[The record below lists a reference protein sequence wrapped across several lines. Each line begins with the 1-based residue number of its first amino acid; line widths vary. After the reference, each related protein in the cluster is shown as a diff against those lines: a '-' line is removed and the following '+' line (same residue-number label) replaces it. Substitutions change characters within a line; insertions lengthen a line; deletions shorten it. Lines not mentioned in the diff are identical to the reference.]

1 MLRREAV
8 GAGRWGREAGVG
20 GCGPCVALALS
31 AGHGFFAGLRV
42 WGCWASRERVGPRV
56 SKGGGS
62 GSGRA
67 QVCAAGLCEGVGG
80 GLGRGEERE
89 RVGRRVG
96 LAGVW

>member
-1 MLRREAV
+1 MLATGPARGEGHRAGPSGAAGKKWAAREHS
-8 GAGRWGREAGVG
+8 
-20 GCGPCVALALS
+20 GPEGEGS
-31 AGHGFFAGLRV
+31 RGL
-42 WGCWASRERVGPRV
+42 
-56 SKGGGS
+56 KGGGS

>member
-1 MLRREAV
+1 M
-8 GAGRWGREAGVG
+8 GPG
-20 GCGPCVALALS
+20 GQWRGNAL
-31 AGHGFFAGLRV
+31 
-42 WGCWASRERVGPRV
+42 RERVLATGSARGEGRRAGPSGGAGKKWAARER
-56 SKGGGS
+56 SGPEGEGSRGLKRGGS